1 MSHLTSIRKNKRG
14 VLNLILGVVLALVF
28 VAIVLPVGL
37 GIWQATTNSFNQSG
51 WSTTANTTLTNLTT
65 GIGNGFNLA
74 TILPIVIA
82 AGAVITI
89 LVAVFRMRGA

>member
-1 MSHLTSIRKNKRG
+1 MRSIRRNKRG
-14 VLNLILGVVLALVF
+14 VLDMIMGAVIALVF
-28 VAIVLPVGL
+28 VAIVLPVGI
-37 GIWQATTNSFNQSG
+37 GIWQSTTNSFSQAG
-51 WSTTANTTLTNLTT
+51 WSASANTTYTNLTT

-74 TILPIVIA
+74 TIIPIVIA